1 MPAQVSPR
9 IDDSRSLIL
18 VSRYLLGACSVAF
31 AFLSILAGTE
41 LSVAPASL
49 DPLAAI
55 EKVNRSGKSNRIPLL
70 PAIDAPVGVRALDQ
84 QLFEGC
90 EGPASSL
97 SGSSLARIAVRC
109 LS

>member
-1 MPAQVSPR
+1 MPTQVSPR

-41 LSVAPASL
+41 LVMPTSL

-55 EKVNRSGKSNRIPLL
+55 EKVNRNEKSNRLPLS